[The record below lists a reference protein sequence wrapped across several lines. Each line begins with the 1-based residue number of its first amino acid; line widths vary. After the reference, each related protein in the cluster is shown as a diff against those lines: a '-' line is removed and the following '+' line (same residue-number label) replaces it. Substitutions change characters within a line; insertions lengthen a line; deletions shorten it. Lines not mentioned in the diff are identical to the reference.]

1 MNCELLTTTGDY
13 SELERAGS
21 ISADGGLGYSRH
33 YAQRIRD
40 LGQTSK
46 DSWIKRLWNHM
57 FGSASVNSKKIVVK
71 SDDDGG
77 EFGSGSGNGNGNG
90 SGSGNGNGNGNGNGS
105 SSGGSGGSGT
115 TAKRATIDHVDDRS
129 LPPDV
134 SSHHHSTESNHTK
147 RPHHVP
153 SSEKHVEVVLPVTHR
168 QTRST
173 HDLAAHRTMPPQ
185 LANSPYL
192 PSREKVVYYRPM
204 LTLKPVG
211 SNPRDGVVAAKL
223 RYQRLSKSTTTLR
236 GPSHHSTSDTSDDLQ
251 RKSTTMNLSPVK
263 RQSQFK
269 RDSAVIQME
278 KRAKAVADRAIM
290 VRIVNFYYRLKM

>member
-1 MNCELLTTTGDY
+1 MNCEVLTTGDY
-13 SELERAGS
+13 PELQRAGS

-57 FGSASVNSKKIVVK
+57 FGSASVNSKKIIVK

-77 EFGSGSGNGNGNG
+77 EFGSGSGNGSGGGSGNG
-90 SGSGNGNGNGNGNGS
+90 SGGGSGNGNGS
-105 SSGGSGGSGT
+105 SSGGSGT
-115 TAKRATIDHVDDRS
+115 TAKRATIDHIDDRS
-129 LPPDV
+129 LPQDV

-147 RPHHVP
+147 RPHHVAT
-153 SSEKHVEVVLPVTHR
+153 SEKHVEVVLPVAHR

-173 HDLAAHRTMPPQ
+173 HDLAAHRPMPPQ

-223 RYQRLSKSTTTLR
+223 RYQRLSKSTTMLR
-236 GPSHHSTSDTSDDLQ
+236 GPAHHSAADTSDDLQ

-290 VRIVNFYYRLKM
+290 VRTVTSAVDVF